1 MLTRQRARPRT
12 AQHARAPPGFGGT
25 ATRRPSYLKHG
36 PGAGPARDPE
46 RRGDPL
52 TFHEGP
58 NGARFAVGRMDGV
71 QALSAVA
78 LGSEVP
84 RFCPGYSAGGR
95 RALSGAAAALTLAE
109 GSGGGAPPRLLYPA
123 SAVDKRA
130 AVDRAFAPEP
140 AHVALPLGATRTP
153 QRLHPTMTAVPPHPD
168 WRPFAQVDY
177 QLDLRRQNER
187 WTSDGA
193 GRGVGGG
200 GRTFGTCPPTL
211 RGDPRRPECRM
222 HTRVLLTRSQGAR
235 KERRAERAQRGRM
248 LRQGILDACGFY
260 HSAHDADNADG
271 GGGGGG
277 GGGGAGG
284 AGGSRVDG
292 SGGKPNVLSRADFM
306 GALHNMGIG
315 LSFEQLRELAAR
327 ASRSGGG
334 GGGASAGS
342 TAAGGGAAGLSKR
355 AAQKACKKQRGDAR
369 PAAPAG
375 FVDLERFA
383 DSIFRADSPN
393 AFILPLLLTRKRE
406 ELREEQ
412 EEAAAAAAEDRC
424 CPEEV
429 RAREGLVAHAL
440 TVHAEMRHRSRTKRL
455 WETKEPATAVIAD
468 VEVANA
474 AYRRHMEA
482 LEEAQKQARRETAL
496 AASAEQQ
503 AGGRGGGGAGGSD
516 DDDEGEEDDENATNE
531 A

>member
-1 MLTRQRARPRT
+1 
-12 AQHARAPPGFGGT
+12 
-25 ATRRPSYLKHG
+25 
-36 PGAGPARDPE
+36 
-46 RRGDPL
+46 
-52 TFHEGP
+52 
-58 NGARFAVGRMDGV
+58 
-71 QALSAVA
+71 
-78 LGSEVP
+78 
-84 RFCPGYSAGGR
+84 
-95 RALSGAAAALTLAE
+95 
-109 GSGGGAPPRLLYPA
+109 
-123 SAVDKRA
+123 
-130 AVDRAFAPEP
+130 
-140 AHVALPLGATRTP
+140 
-153 QRLHPTMTAVPPHPD
+153 
-168 WRPFAQVDY
+168 
-177 QLDLRRQNER
+177 
-187 WTSDGA
+187 
-193 GRGVGGG
+193 
-200 GRTFGTCPPTL
+200 
-211 RGDPRRPECRM
+211 
-222 HTRVLLTRSQGAR
+222 
-235 KERRAERAQRGRM
+235 
-248 LRQGILDACGFY
+248 
-260 HSAHDADNADG
+260 
-271 GGGGGG
+271 
-277 GGGGAGG
+277 
-284 AGGSRVDG
+284 
-292 SGGKPNVLSRADFM
+292 M
-306 GALHNMGIG
+306 GALHNMSIG